1 MKNQSTTAQRT
12 VLIVE
17 DNSAINGVLKTLLEL
32 EGYRVIVAREGREG
46 IEALRREPP
55 DVIVL
60 DMMMPG
66 MNGWHFLDYQKAESR
81 FAKIP
86 VIVISAFGEI
96 ARSVRPDAYL
106 PKPLKLE
113 LLLETIQKLSA

>member
-12 VLIVE
+12 VLIGE
-17 DNSAINGVLKTLLEL
+17 DNSAINEVLKTLLEL
-32 EGYRVIVAREGREG
+32 EGYRVIVAREGRKG

-66 MNGWHFLDYQKAESR
+66 MNGWHFLDYQKAKSR